1 MEINLNLLF
10 LVAIV
15 VFILYEYSNQNKTT
29 ENFADT
35 TTAVTS
41 DQVKQMIREIYL
53 ADIDAIRNL
62 SNVATQLST
71 GGYTIPATLTVSGK
85 TNLNDITTIKNGL
98 LITNGN
104 KGIDLYPSAGTEQ
117 NKIFMDFNS
126 VDSIK
131 NDRDCRITMEGGN
144 TTTPATGQDGNE
156 RGKYSINTG
165 DIVINTKGT
174 NLANNTYGS
183 GTISLNG
190 NTSIPQTL
198 NIGSATTDSILNIG
212 GWKIQSLATDKTL
225 RFFYNGQQQ
234 LAVHNTDAGMPWK
247 NSLWSAGPFISN
259 SVYAIRYIDI
269 SNGFHDWAIPEL
281 RAIDIDGNNVASGK
295 PATLLSGQTYATNQG
310 LVSAIT
316 NNVIFPGSTIAD
328 NWPQGFTAKNGTSCK
343 IRIDLGADYYL
354 KKIVILGRYHDC
366 CHDRL
371 RDANIVCVDSLG
383 VARYSVILGSW
394 TSPVNHYVK
403 EINFGPTVPVTV
415 PATYATTSTWNS
427 LYPATTYTS

>member
-104 KGIDLYPSAGTEQ
+104 KGFDLYPSAGTEQ

-165 DIVINTKGT
+165 DIVFNTKGT

-190 NTSIPQTL
+190 KILTPANNYIECAGRQYINGSEYLYLL
-198 NIGSATTDSILNIG
+198 NKNGVVIG
-212 GWKIQSLATDKTL
+212 K
-225 RFFYNGQQQ
+225 
-234 LAVHNTDAGMPWK
+234 DAG
-247 NSLWSAGPFISN
+247 G
-259 SVYAIRYIDI
+259 
-269 SNGFHDWAIPEL
+269 NGDL
-281 RAIDIDGNNVASGK
+281 QVQGNLTASGRNILTELDK
-295 PATLLSGQTYATNQG
+295 LNTT
-310 LVSAIT
+310 
-316 NNVIFPGSTIAD
+316 
-328 NWPQGFTAKNGTSCK
+328 K
-343 IRIDLGADYYL
+343 IY
-354 KKIVILGRYHDC
+354 GR
-366 CHDRL
+366 
-371 RDANIVCVDSLG
+371 
-383 VARYSVILGSW
+383 
-394 TSPVNHYVK
+394 
-403 EINFGPTVPVTV
+403 
-415 PATYATTSTWNS
+415 
-427 LYPATTYTS
+427 